1 MFRDEIFAIPR
12 AFSTQALIYR
22 TDLMEGPPETW
33 EELVDTAK
41 KVQEENDGIYGMGI
55 SGALHVSTISQY
67 FTFLFQNGG
76 TIFDD
81 EGNVV
86 INSPEA
92 VEALTFYRNLYTKHK
107 LTPNPIEY
115 NREELPT
122 LFQEGKIAMMI
133 IGPWAQPM
141 MALEPDNDE
150 VPYAAAVLPA
160 NELVSDSIMISKDT
174 EHPDAAWKLI
184 EFMTS
189 LEEQTEMDKNAGLVP
204 ILKEEA
210 EDPFFNEDPYFKAFV
225 DSVEFG
231 EAQPTPAVWEPFE
244 EIVAKAVQQ
253 AINGD
258 DPQEVLDNAAQQIK
272 DQDLE
277 PK

>member
-1 MFRDEIFAIPR
+1 
-12 AFSTQALIYR
+12 
-22 TDLMEGPPETW
+22 
-33 EELVDTAK
+33 
-41 KVQEENDGIYGMGI
+41 
-55 SGALHVSTISQY
+55 
-67 FTFLFQNGG
+67 
-76 TIFDD
+76 
-81 EGNVV
+81 
-86 INSPEA
+86 
-92 VEALTFYRNLYTKHK
+92 
-107 LTPNPIEY
+107 
-115 NREELPT
+115 
-122 LFQEGKIAMMI
+122 MMI
-133 IGPWAQPM
+133 IGPWAQSM
-141 MALEPDNDE
+141 MALDMDNDE
-150 VPYAAAVLPA
+150 VPYGVSVLTA

-210 EDPFFNEDPYFKAFV
+210 ENPFFNEDPYFKAFV
-225 DSVEFG
+225 DAVEFG

-258 DPQEVLDNAAQQIK
+258 DPQEVLDNAAQEIK